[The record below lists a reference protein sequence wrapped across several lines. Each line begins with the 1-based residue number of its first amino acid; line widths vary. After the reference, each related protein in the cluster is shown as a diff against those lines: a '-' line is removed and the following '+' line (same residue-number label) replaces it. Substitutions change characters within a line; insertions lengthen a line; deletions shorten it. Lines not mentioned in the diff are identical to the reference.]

1 MERCSMKRILAAGL
15 AAVAV
20 QPAFAELRP
29 GDVAPDFKVTGAL
42 AGQPYPFHLSEYLK
56 KGPVVVYF
64 FPGAFTPG
72 CTLETKLFADAVEEF
87 SAAGAT
93 LIGVTRGN
101 TGRLIEFSAKACRN
115 RFPVAAVSRDTVKA
129 YKVSMAFTDWSNR
142 TSYVIAPDGRISL
155 VYSALKPNDHVAK
168 TLEAVKSMQ
177 PHPLMR

>member
-1 MERCSMKRILAAGL
+1 MKRILAAGL

-29 GDVAPDFKVTGAL
+29 GDAAPDFKVTGAL
-42 AGQPYPFHLSEYLK
+42 AGQAYPFQLSEYLK
-56 KGPVVVYF
+56 KGPVVLYF

-101 TGRLIEFSAKACRN
+101 TGRLAEFSATACRN

-129 YKVSMAFTDWSNR
+129 YKVTMSFTDWSNR
-142 TSYVIAPDGRISL
+142 TSYVIAPDGRIALS
-155 VYSALKPNDHVAK
+155 YSALRPNDHVAR
-168 TLEAVKSMQ
+168 TLEAVKALK
-177 PHPLMR
+177 PEALVR